1 MNICFVIILAY
12 MLFLTPMGFLRD
24 GGTVRHIVCGNYML
38 EHHTL
43 CTTNFL
49 WYVDQNAPWL
59 STELLSD
66 FVFAWLYNLAGQ
78 NYQYIILASA
88 LSTSLALTLAASATR
103 ARGCNLFLTIGALI
117 LAVVATSLHWS
128 ARPHLFSYLLFAL
141 VLYLGQKPLSI
152 LSRSGLY
159 ALIFALWV
167 NLHGSAILGL
177 PIVFIQCLL
186 TFKDKSFKSFCPL
199 VAALVACL
207 LNVRGPG
214 YFAYLW
220 QYTTHEQIFGQGS
233 EWSSFD
239 FIYGIGSYAF
249 IALLVLTIVTH
260 AVKRQTLK
268 QNCPWLALTLVF
280 AVAAFISMR
289 FISYFALLALFSLP
303 PSSIASSDRARSKSW
318 TLITLAASILVSA
331 LFINNKIPELNASQ
345 MPVKTTDYLKQY
357 PPEGAFSKQ
366 AGGFCYDNWGN
377 YIAIKCNRKFFIDDK
392 TDFYPV
398 DFNVVYRACL
408 EAEPGYEQFFKTSK
422 FSYVL
427 IPKACPLAQALRQ
440 KSDWRVAAQDNISVL
455 FYPNSTN

>member
-12 MLFLTPMGFLRD
+12 MLLLTPMGFLRD

-38 EHHTL
+38 EHHTI

-66 FVFAWLYNLAGQ
+66 YVFAWLYNLAGQ

-88 LSTSLALTLAASATR
+88 LSTSLALTLAASAAR
-103 ARGCNLFLTIGALI
+103 AKGANLFLTIGALI

-186 TFKDKSFKSFCPL
+186 TFKDKSLKAFCPL

-207 LNVRGPG
+207 INVRGPG

-220 QYTTHEQIFGQGS
+220 QYTSHEQIFGQGS

-249 IALLVLTIVTH
+249 IALLVLTIVAH

-268 QNCPWLALTLVF
+268 QDWPWLALTLVF
-280 AVAAFISMR
+280 AIAAFISMR

-303 PSSIASSDRARSKSW
+303 PSSGTSSDRASSKSW
-318 TLITLAASILVSA
+318 TLITLAASIIVSG
-331 LFINNKIPELNASQ
+331 LLS
-345 MPVKTTDYLKQY
+345 TTKYL
-357 PPEGAFSKQ
+357 S
-366 AGGFCYDNWGN
+366 
-377 YIAIKCNRKFFIDDK
+377 
-392 TDFYPV
+392 
-398 DFNVVYRACL
+398 
-408 EAEPGYEQFFKTSK
+408 
-422 FSYVL
+422 
-427 IPKACPLAQALRQ
+427 
-440 KSDWRVAAQDNISVL
+440 
-455 FYPNSTN
+455 STPARCR